1 MPHCFADQSVQLDFQ
16 NMNCGKICEK
26 KLCGNVCEKQKS
38 ARATQWRETSGK
50 RLRGAIPQMEPVL
63 CRTTQQRSQRDPTL
77 HCNASQVDKD
87 LSTIPEIEINQ
98 RPQCPTIPHH
108 SS

>member
-1 MPHCFADQSVQLDFQ
+1 
-16 NMNCGKICEK
+16 MNCGRIGEK

-50 RLRGAIPQMEPVL
+50 RLRGAIPQMEPH
-63 CRTTQQRSQRDPTL
+63 CYTTQTTQQRSHGSSPPNKDLTDGTTCSIIPHKISQVHTTQQKSQRDPR
-77 HCNASQVDKD
+77 DKPP
-87 LSTIPEIEINQ
+87 STIL
-98 RPQCPTIPHH
+98 RH